1 MSRYAKLIMTTASNN
16 NKYYLMEWDG
26 KSSTFDVT
34 YGRIEASANKAS
46 YPISLWNKKFNE
58 KVKKGYVDVTEIA
71 SVAEKISE
79 DTETVQTLKEI
90 TDSFVASFIN
100 LMEKYTKNLVSTTY
114 SVKPKQ
120 VTEAQV
126 KKAQEILD
134 DLHKADSTNI
144 NLVNQ
149 LLLTLYTIIP
159 RRMQN
164 VPRYLLPNI
173 DLGKTL
179 QQEQDNL
186 DAMASQ
192 IEAERPVE
200 KKEERIQVEED
211 LTYLDKIGIKMS
223 VASDTSEID
232 YILKQITRPIVKVFK
247 VEKPVEDTKFTNWIN
262 KQKDKSTR
270 FLIHGTRCTSVL
282 PILEQGLK
290 IRPVG
295 NFSFSGKVY
304 GDGNYFSEV
313 ASKSM
318 NYTGSTPDRIFLIYE
333 VHVGNPFIY
342 EGWFV
347 KDKISFP
354 LNYKELSSRGFDST
368 YVKAGN
374 GLLNSEIIAYRE
386 EQCTPKY
393 IIHLK

>member
-1 MSRYAKLIMTTASNN
+1 MSKYAKLIMTTASNN
-16 NKYYLMEWDG
+16 NKYYEMVWDG
-26 KSSTFDVT
+26 KSSNFDVT
-34 YGRIEASANKAS
+34 YGRIEASASKAS
-46 YPISLWNKKFNE
+46 YPIGLWSRKFNE

-71 SVAEKISE
+71 SITAEISKE
-79 DTETVQTLKEI
+79 EESIETLKEI
-90 TDSFVASFIN
+90 TDTFVASFIN
-100 LMEKYTKNLVSTTY
+100 LMEKYTKNLVNTTY

-120 VTEAQV
+120 VTEAQI
-126 KKAQEILD
+126 KKAQEILNA
-134 DLHKADSTNI
+134 LHKADENDVNS
-144 NLVNQ
+144 VNQ
-149 LLLTLYTIIP
+149 LLLALYTVIP

-164 VPRYLLPNI
+164 VPSYLLPNI
-173 DLGKTL
+173 LLGKTL

-192 IEAERPVE
+192 IEVEKPKE
-200 KKEERIQVEED
+200 KKEEEKEIKEN
-211 LTYLDKIGIKMS
+211 LTYLDKIGVKMS

-232 YILKQITRPIVKVFK
+232 YILKQINRPIVKVFK
-247 VEKPVEDTKFTNWIN
+247 IEKLTENTKFNNWLD
-262 KQKDKSTR
+262 KQNDKSTR

-282 PILEQGLK
+282 PIIEQGLK

-295 NFSFSGKVY
+295 NFSFSGKAY

-313 ASKSM
+313 ANKSL
-318 NYTGSTPDRIFLIYE
+318 NYTGSTQDRVFLIYE

-342 EGWFV
+342 EGWYRGN
-347 KDKISFP
+347 SFP

-393 IIHLK
+393 IIHLN